1 MKQNDKGFTLM
12 ELLIVIAIISVL
24 VAIAIPMFSSQLEKS
39 REVTDIANVRAA
51 YAQVSTEA
59 MLGDTDTAVTVKL
72 KQKKGRLA
80 VGRPYK
86 HRRHRSLQRAGRHGQ
101 LDRRGHAGRK
111 LCRFLR

>member
-59 MLGDTDTAVTVKL
+59 MLGDTDPAVTVIEML
-72 KQKKGRLA
+72 YPLL
-80 VGRPYK
+80 YN
-86 HRRHRSLQRAGRHGQ
+86 
-101 LDRRGHAGRK
+101 
-111 LCRFLR
+111 